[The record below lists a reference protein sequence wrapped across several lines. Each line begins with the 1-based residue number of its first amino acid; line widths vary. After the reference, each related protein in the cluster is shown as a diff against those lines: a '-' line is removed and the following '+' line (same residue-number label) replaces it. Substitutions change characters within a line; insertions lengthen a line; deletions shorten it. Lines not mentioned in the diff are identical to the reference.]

1 MREQGRWLLSPW
13 RPPGIDEKMS
23 TRVVA
28 DEIINDYLQYQE
40 LECGLSANS
49 LAAYKSDIVEFKE
62 FFSLGESYGI
72 SHRRVNEYINRLS
85 SLNRKP
91 SSIVRKLSSLKSF
104 YSYLHEKN
112 IVGENPF
119 EYVRTPKISRYH
131 PDYLTVEE
139 IKKILAQPD
148 LKKETGIR
156 DNAMLELLY
165 GTGMRISELIN
176 LKMSAVYDE
185 IGFIKIVGKGN
196 KERLVPYGQYARKA
210 VDKYLAEVRELKR
223 ALAQSDVLFLSN
235 RNRKFS
241 RAGVW
246 KMIKKYATAAGTK
259 KQVTPHT
266 FRHSFATHMI
276 EGGADL
282 RVVQELLGHASI
294 TTTQIYTRVDKDYL
308 LSIHRE
314 FHPRERASEQGRDR

>member
-1 MREQGRWLLSPW
+1 
-13 RPPGIDEKMS
+13 MS
-23 TRVVA
+23 ARTAA
-28 DEIINDYLQYQE
+28 DDIISDYLQYQE
-40 LECGLSANS
+40 LECGLSPNS
-49 LAAYKSDIVEFKE
+49 LAAYRSDIVEFRD
-62 FFSLGESYGI
+62 FFELADDYAVSR
-72 SHRRVNEYINRLS
+72 RRVNEYISRLTE
-85 SLNRKP
+85 LNRKP
-91 SSIVRKLSSLKSF
+91 ASIVRKLSSLKSF
-104 YSYLHEKN
+104 YGYLLEKN

-139 IKKILAQPD
+139 IKKILSQPD

-156 DNAMLELLY
+156 DSAMLEMLY

-176 LKMSAVYDE
+176 LGMSAVYDE

-210 VDKYLAEVRELKR
+210 VERYLVEIREPKR
-223 ALAQSDVLFLSN
+223 AAAESDVLFLSN

-246 KMIKKYATAAGTK
+246 KIIKKYTLAAGID

-282 RVVQELLGHASI
+282 RIVQELLGHASI
-294 TTTQIYTRVDKDYL
+294 TTTQIYTQVDKDYL

-314 FHPRERASEQGRDR
+314 FHPRERVSESGRGR

>member
-1 MREQGRWLLSPW
+1 MN
-13 RPPGIDEKMS
+13 
-23 TRVVA
+23 TRAVT
-28 DEIINDYLQYQE
+28 DDIINDYLQYQE

-49 LAAYKSDIVEFKE
+49 LAAYKSDIVEFKN
-62 FFSLGESYGI
+62 FFKLADSYAV
-72 SHRRVNEYINRLS
+72 SRRRVNEYISRLTG
-85 SLNRKP
+85 LNRKP
-91 SSIVRKLSSLKSF
+91 ASIVRKLSSLKSF

-112 IVGENPF
+112 VVGENPF

-139 IKKILAQPD
+139 IKKILARPD
-148 LKKETGIR
+148 LKKETGVR
-156 DNAMLELLY
+156 DSAMLEMLY

-185 IGFIKIVGKGN
+185 IGFIKIIGKGN

-210 VDKYLAEVRELKR
+210 VERYLVEVREPKR
-223 ALAQSDVLFLSN
+223 AAAESDVLFLSN

-241 RAGVW
+241 RAGAW
-246 KMIKKYATAAGTK
+246 KIIKKYALAAGIN

-294 TTTQIYTRVDKDYL
+294 TTTQIYTQVDKDYL

-314 FHPRERASEQGRDR
+314 FHPRERVSECEGGR